1 MVLVVVRHA
10 ESVENAAKYDGFYH
24 DRRPYGGAAAH
35 DISKNL
41 VGLTPTGFRQCL
53 WLAEA
58 LADLNGLRMR
68 VYTSTYR
75 RAIDTAEAAFGPA
88 RFRQTSLLDEQH
100 YGDATYMTKTE
111 LFATYPESA
120 EDRRFRKHLWT
131 PPGCGES
138 LAGDVSRRARDFVA
152 LARGELEAGHAVV
165 AITHHTTILALRA
178 LLENVPI
185 TEILQQARAAKT
197 PTAGIF
203 RYALADG
210 EFAGLSRSAP
220 AP

>member
-1 MVLVVVRHA
+1 
-10 ESVENAAKYDGFYH
+10 
-24 DRRPYGGAAAH
+24 
-35 DISKNL
+35 
-41 VGLTPTGFRQCL
+41 
-53 WLAEA
+53 
-58 LADLNGLRMR
+58 MR

-131 PPGCGES
+131 
-138 LAGDVSRRARDFVA
+138 RRAAGSHWPATCLAEPGLRGP
-152 LARGELEAGHAVV
+152 ARGELEAGHAVV

-178 LLENVPI
+178 LLENVADHRDPAASAGGEDSYSRHLPI
-185 TEILQQARAAKT
+185 RA
-197 PTAGIF
+197 G
-203 RYALADG
+203 G
-210 EFAGLSRSAP
+210 CVSFAGLSRSAP